1 MSFRIY
7 RNDVDIT
14 FDPAKDVAN
23 RAKHGVALG
32 FGAAIFDDLDHI
44 VLPSMRPVDGE
55 ERFKVV
61 GLVDGRMW
69 AAIYVV
75 RNTVTRFISVRRSND
90 GEERYYRA

>member
-1 MSFRIY
+1 M
-7 RNDVDIT
+7 
-14 FDPAKDVAN
+14 
-23 RAKHGVALG
+23 G

-69 AAIYVV
+69 TAFKSYG
-75 RNTVTRFISVRRSND
+75 TRLRGSSR
-90 GEERYYRA
+90 